1 MGKLQEARVHYDHAH
16 RLNPSFK
23 LSDLALKRI
32 TAAEERTSNP
42 YTLIFIII
50 LALSVLWIVYTL
62 NNIPPDEEFMLAQAE
77 LELMTQNQKPMNG
90 KSRKV
95 NGVYKKTG
103 K

>member
-1 MGKLQEARVHYDHAH
+1 MGKLQEARIHYDHAH

-32 TAAEERTSNP
+32 TATEERTSNP
-42 YTLIFIII
+42 YTLLFIII

-62 NNIPPDEEFMLAQAE
+62 NSITPDEEFL
-77 LELMTQNQKPMNG
+77 LDLYDQNQKGGLNSR
-90 KSRKV
+90 SRKV
-95 NGVYKKTG
+95 NNVYKKTG

>member
-1 MGKLQEARVHYDHAH
+1 MGKLQEARIHYDHAH

-32 TAAEERTSNP
+32 TATEERTSNP
-42 YTLIFIII
+42 YTLLFIII

-62 NNIPPDEEFMLAQAE
+62 NSITPDEEFL
-77 LELMTQNQKPMNG
+77 LDLYDQNQKGLNSR
-90 KSRKV
+90 SRKV
-95 NGVYKKTG
+95 NNVYKKTG

>member
-1 MGKLQEARVHYDHAH
+1 MGKLQEARIHYDHAH

-42 YTLIFIII
+42 YTLVFIIV

-62 NNIPPDEEFMLAQAE
+62 NNIPPDEDFLLAEAH
-77 LELMTQNQKPMNG
+77 LDLYNQNQKTS
-90 KSRKV
+90 SRSKKI
-95 NGVYKKTG
+95 NNVYKKTG